1 MATDLCFALNREEVS
16 YNQFDDEI
24 IAIHLDSGTYFS
36 LRGCGAVIWSKLA
49 EGHASASSL
58 ATLFRGSAEDA
69 RAQILA
75 FLQELAELRLL
86 TASNEALP
94 SPPATASAL
103 EFAPPKVEVFHDLE
117 GLLQADPIHEVSEE
131 GWPAPPI
138 VSKAA

>member
-1 MATDLCFALNREEVS
+1 MATELCFALNRQEVS

-36 LRGCGAVIWSKLA
+36 LRGCGAVIWNRLS

-58 ATLFRGSAEDA
+58 AMLFRGPADEA
-69 RAQILA
+69 RAQILV
-75 FLQELAELRLL
+75 FLQELADHRLL
-86 TASNEALP
+86 TATSDV
-94 SPPATASAL
+94 PPQPQATTPPL

-131 GWPAPPI
+131 GWPAPP
-138 VSKAA
+138 VASKAA